1 MQSKEEGRS
10 TALRAFGV
18 LEYVVKAGAPVS
30 LDEATQAC
38 ALPKATV
45 FRILGMLHDA
55 DLLQRDPLSKRYVI
69 GPRMSQLAIDAM
81 QHSMLRAQC
90 HTVLQ
95 QLVDEIEESCNL
107 TMLDGNEVLYVARVE
122 TALPLR
128 LHLDPGTRVP
138 LHCTASGKLFLCHM
152 SQEQIVRLLGHGELK
167 RYTDRTI
174 TDVDQLI
181 DHLRQVRRSG
191 IGTHDS
197 ELFEA
202 SVAVAVPVADS
213 SGRIYAA
220 VAMHAPSA
228 RMSIDQALQHVPA
241 LRLAADAIAAIL
253 LPTGG
258 SETPRGAAGRR
269 RRPPE
274 RALNAAAP
282 PRKRRST

>member
-1 MQSKEEGRS
+1 MPSKEKEEGRS

-69 GPRMSQLAIDAM
+69 GPRMSQLAIDAL

-90 HTVLQ
+90 QTVLQ

-122 TALPLR
+122 TTLPLR

-152 SQEQIVRLLGHGELK
+152 SREQIVRLLGHGELK
-167 RYTDRTI
+167 RYTERTI
-174 TDVDQLI
+174 TDLDQLI
-181 DHLRQVRRSG
+181 EHLRVVRRTG

-202 SVAVAVPVADS
+202 SVAVAVPVVDS

-228 RMSIDQALQHVPA
+228 RMNIEQALQHAPA
-241 LRLAADAIAAIL
+241 LRRAADAIAAIL
-253 LPTGG
+253 LPAGG
-258 SETPRGAAGRR
+258 SETPGARR
-269 RRPPE
+269 RK
-274 RALNAAAP
+274 AAKAA
-282 PRKRRST
+282 